1 MGISSVPGVGP
12 TNTDVANAVAAV
24 VPSNANIQNIITT
37 YANQFSWSQYGNLQQ
52 TITTS
57 SNNLVANNNMVYAV
71 VASGGMQQNSNLA
84 NFASYSAAPSGG
96 VSFGLVPKSSRAIV
110 GGAGSPSSYGILQ
123 AISGNQNTYQGT
135 GFVEYAPIAF
145 GGSDAGKS
153 GLAGGGGFQGTA
165 GGNSVL
171 GFTGGAGA
179 SSGGGGGAGI
189 AGNGNAAS
197 GNTPGNGG
205 LGGGGGGMNGT
216 GGSASGTGGAGA
228 ILLFY

>member
-1 MGISSVPGVGP
+1 MGISNVPGVGP

-24 VPSNANIQNIITT
+24 VPSNANIQNIVTT
-37 YANQFSWSQYGNLQQ
+37 YGNAYSWGSYGNLQQ
-52 TITTS
+52 TITSS
-57 SNNLVANNNMVYAV
+57 SNNLTANNNMVYAV
-71 VASGGMQQNSNLA
+71 VASGGMQQSSNLA
-84 NFASYSAAPSGG
+84 NYQLYTAAPSGG

-123 AISGNQNTYQGT
+123 ATSGYQNYYGGT
-135 GFVEYAPIAF
+135 GQVEYAPIAF
-145 GGSDAGKS
+145 GGSDVGKS
-153 GLAGGGGFQGTA
+153 GAAGGGGLQGSA
-165 GGNSVL
+165 GGNSIF
-171 GFTGGAGA
+171 GFNGGAGA